1 MEKTKIDVE
10 CIYYPDGS
18 FRPKRVIW
26 TDGRC
31 WDVER
36 TLHICEPSGDEF
48 EGIRYCVLI
57 GSAEKYIYRTGA
69 SWYAEPVCMEENT
82 S

>member
-1 MEKTKIDVE
+1 MELTKIDVDS
-10 CIYYPDGS
+10 ISYSDGTY
-18 FRPKRVIW
+18 RPTRVIW
-26 TDGRC
+26 SDGRC

-36 TLHICEPSGDEF
+36 TLHVCEASGDEF

-57 GSAEKYIYRTGA
+57 GSAEKYIYRIGS
-69 SWYAEPVCMEENT
+69 SWYAEPVCAKENT